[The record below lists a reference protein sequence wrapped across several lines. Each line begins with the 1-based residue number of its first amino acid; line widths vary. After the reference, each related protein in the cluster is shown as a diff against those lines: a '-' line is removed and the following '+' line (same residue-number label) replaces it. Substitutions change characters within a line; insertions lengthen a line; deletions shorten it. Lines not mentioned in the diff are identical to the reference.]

1 MKKITFMLSL
11 LMSMGAMTTSAQVL
25 SRTGWIVT
33 TSGECDDNTS
43 GHAAAIIDGKND
55 TYWHSNWGGG
65 NASGDATNT
74 LPQFFQL
81 DLGSEQEFQT
91 IGYMPRPGIG
101 DNGVVKGFSLYV
113 SDSPFETVS
122 SSKTAAQVVNGLGTP
137 AMTGTFNYDGE
148 TSASLKTATASS
160 ILKGR
165 YVLFVVTDAVST
177 QINETDPSKSKYFAS
192 CAEFYLAKGTTI
204 ESKTVTYHY
213 KVDGVEYATR
223 SVQCVDV
230 TTANVPTIDYLANGT
245 ITDNAD
251 GSKDVTCTTAYP
263 FVAQATFDANTA
275 HWYSMAVRAGSGNYL
290 LAAKDNGKVGTI
302 TKELLGCP
310 EGIGNEMQ
318 WAFVGNLKDGF
329 KLYNKANNKQVVVK
343 QVSETV
349 NNKTTNYTQLELA
362 ENDGAALKLRK
373 DNNGFG
379 LYATEGNCFNRFD
392 ENRIAEWSGFDD
404 GSTFRIQ
411 EPNDYIL
418 NYAAQYS
425 LYDDN
430 GAPEGA
436 IGANSYLSV
445 AENLNAFK
453 AAYTAASAEG
463 ATAEQIK
470 ALVAENE
477 KIASATTT
485 TMEIGKYYRL
495 YNKQHH
501 KYACL
506 NDNPAQVT
514 SKLIGTDNS
523 KGASSVFYIENAE
536 AGRYRIK
543 VEDLTLGKAKLK
555 NANPA
560 YGGANIELGDDNY
573 GSKGSY
579 VISHVGK
586 TFLFF
591 DKATGSDYSYIHAGE
606 SGKCMVGWEANNPAS
621 QWYVVPATD
630 VEIDMTAQGDKKYAS
645 AYLPFGVSN
654 VAGATAYT
662 GALNA
667 EKNAIDMTATTAV
680 PANTG
685 FVLVGTEDKATLTIG
700 EAAAIEGNA
709 LIGTNTGIAFAE
721 ATPKANYLVFGVNAD
736 KVGFYT
742 PGNVT
747 AIPANKAYINASALS
762 VSAIALNFGN
772 TVTGINAATINNG
785 ENNAPIYDLSGRR
798 VWAPVK
804 GGLYIQNG
812 KKLVK

>member
-25 SRTGWIVT
+25 PRAGWKVAV
-33 TSGECDDNTS
+33 SGEQNGD
-43 GHAAAIIDGKND
+43 GGGKAALFDGKND
-55 TYWHSNWGGG
+55 TFWHSRYDKNGT
-65 NASGDATNT
+65 GDKTVT
-74 LPQFFQL
+74 LPQFIVI
-81 DLGSEQEFQT
+81 DLGQETAFKT
-91 IGYMPRPGIG
+91 IGYVPRSGG
-101 DNGVVKGFSLYV
+101 GNGRATAFKLYVNNTGFENV
-113 SDSPFETVS
+113 SDS
-122 SSKTAAQVVNGLGTP
+122 KNAANIVNALGDP
-137 AMTGTFNYDGE
+137 AMTGTFSYDGDNGQV
-148 TSASLKTATASS
+148 LKTATSNTELS
-160 ILKGR
+160 GR
-165 YVLFVVTDAVST
+165 YVMFVITGATTDGAAV
-177 QINETDPSKSKYFAS
+177 AS

-204 ESKTVTYHY
+204 ESKTMTYHY

-223 SVQCVDV
+223 TISYFDAS
-230 TTANVPTIDYLANGT
+230 TAPSVPTVDYLANGT

-251 GSKDVTCTTAYP
+251 GSKDVACTTAYP
-263 FVAQATFDANTA
+263 FVAQTTFDAKTA
-275 HWYSMAVRAGSGNYL
+275 HWYSMAVRANDGNHL

-329 KLYNKANNKQVVVK
+329 TLYNKANNKQIVVK
-343 QVSETV
+343 QVTETV
-349 NNKTTNYTQLELA
+349 NNKETTYTQFDLA
-362 ENDGAALKLRK
+362 DNEGAALKLRK

-379 LYATEGNCFNRFD
+379 LYATEGYCFNRFD
-392 ENRIAEWSGFDD
+392 QDRIAQWEGFDD

-411 EPNDYIL
+411 EPNDYVL

-436 IGANSYLSV
+436 IGANSYLNV

-453 AAYTAASAEG
+453 TAYEAAKAG
-463 ATAEQIK
+463 ATTETLK
-470 ALVAENE
+470 ALAAQNKKVEEGLGETIQA
-477 KIASATTT
+477 
-485 TMEIGKYYRL
+485 GKYYRL
-495 YNKQHH
+495 VNAASKKTLYFDASGVMKS
-501 KYACL
+501 A
-506 NDNPAQVT
+506 DNVSKSAT
-514 SKLIGTDNS
+514 SVVK
-523 KGASSVFYIENAE
+523 FENAE
-536 AGRYRIK
+536 TGRFRMKLEGKTFGKRVGNNQAI
-543 VEDLTLGKAKLK
+543 TLEA
-555 NANPA
+555 
-560 YGGANIELGDDNY
+560 DNS
-573 GSKGSY
+573 GNKGSY
-579 VISHVGK
+579 KVVQVGTHFAFYDMVSNVSDRSYLHCNGSAANTLFAWDAGDINSPSRWFVI
-586 TFLFF
+586 
-591 DKATGSDYSYIHAGE
+591 
-606 SGKCMVGWEANNPAS
+606 
-621 QWYVVPATD
+621 PATD

-645 AYLPFGVSN
+645 AYLPFDVSN

-700 EAAAIEGNA
+700 EATAIAGENA

-747 AIPANKAYINASALS
+747 AIPANKAYINASAITG
-762 VSAIALNFGN
+762 SAIALNFGN

>member
-25 SRTGWIVT
+25 SREGWIVT

-137 AMTGTFNYDGE
+137 AMTGTFSYDGE

-453 AAYTAASAEG
+453 AAYAAAKAG
-463 ATAEQIK
+463 ATTETLN
-470 ALVAENE
+470 ALAAQNNKVEDGLGEN
-477 KIASATTT
+477 IQA
-485 TMEIGKYYRL
+485 GKYYRL
-495 YNKQHH
+495 VNAASKKTLYLDASGVMKS
-501 KYACL
+501 A
-506 NDNPAQVT
+506 DNVSKSAT
-514 SKLIGTDNS
+514 SVVKFD
-523 KGASSVFYIENAE
+523 NAE
-536 AGRYRIK
+536 AGRFRMKLEGKTFGKRVGNNQAI
-543 VEDLTLGKAKLK
+543 TLEA
-555 NANPA
+555 
-560 YGGANIELGDDNY
+560 DNS
-573 GSKGSY
+573 GNKGSY
-579 VISHVGK
+579 KVVQVGTHFAFYDMVSNVSDRSYLHCNAGADAANTLFGWDAGGINSPSRWFVI
-586 TFLFF
+586 
-591 DKATGSDYSYIHAGE
+591 
-606 SGKCMVGWEANNPAS
+606 
-621 QWYVVPATD
+621 PATD

-680 PANTG
+680 HANTG

-709 LIGTNTGIAFAE
+709 LTGTNTGIAFAE
-721 ATPKANYLVFGVNAD
+721 ATPRASYLVFGVNNE

-742 PGNVT
+742 PSNSVT
-747 AIPANKAYINASALS
+747 AIPANKAYINASA
-762 VSAIALNFGN
+762 VSNGAISLNFGN

>member
-25 SRTGWIVT
+25 SRTGWTVT
-33 TSGECDDNTS
+33 TSGECDDSNT

-55 TYWHSNWGGG
+55 TYWHSNWGNTNG
-65 NASGDATNT
+65 SGDTSKKW
-74 LPQFFQL
+74 PQFFQL
-81 DLGSEQEFQT
+81 DLGSAQEFQT
-91 IGYMPRPGIG
+91 IGYMPRKNVK
-101 DNGVVKGFSLYV
+101 DNGVVKGYKLYV
-113 SDSPFETVS
+113 SDSPFETVGNG
-122 SSKTAAQVVNGLGTP
+122 KTAAQIVSALGEP
-137 AMTGTFNYDGE
+137 AMKGTFSYEGE
-148 TSASLKTATASS
+148 NTASLKTATATSV
-160 ILKGR
+160 LKGR
-165 YVLFVVTDAVST
+165 YVLFVVTDAVAT
-177 QINETDPSKSKYFAS
+177 TNDHYAS
-192 CAEFYLAKGTTI
+192 CAEFYLAKGATI
-204 ESKTVTYHY
+204 ESKTMTYHY

-223 SVQCVDV
+223 TISYFDAS
-230 TTANVPTIDYLANGT
+230 TAPSVPTVDYLANGAMT
-245 ITDNAD
+245 KTDDSNY
-251 GSKDVTCTTAYP
+251 DVACTTAYP
-263 FVAQATFDANTA
+263 FVAQTTFDAKTA
-275 HWYSMAVRAGSGNYL
+275 HWYSMAVRANDGNHL

-329 KLYNKANNKQVVVK
+329 TLYNKANNKQIVVK
-343 QVSETV
+343 QVTETV
-349 NNKTTNYTQLELA
+349 NNKETTYTQFDLA
-362 ENDGAALKLRK
+362 DNEGAALKLRK

-379 LYATEGNCFNRFD
+379 LYATEGYCFNRFD
-392 ENRIAEWSGFDD
+392 QDRIAQWEGFDD

-411 EPNDYIL
+411 EPNDYVL

-436 IGANSYLSV
+436 IGANSYLNV

-453 AAYTAASAEG
+453 TAYEAAKAG
-463 ATAEQIK
+463 ATTETLK
-470 ALVAENE
+470 ALAAQNKKVKDGLGETIQA
-477 KIASATTT
+477 
-485 TMEIGKYYRL
+485 GKYYRL
-495 YNKQHH
+495 VN
-501 KYACL
+501 A
-506 NDNPAQVT
+506 
-514 SKLIGTDNS
+514 NS
-523 KGASSVFYIENAE
+523 KKTLYFDASGVMKSADNVSKSATSVVKFENAE
-536 AGRYRIK
+536 TGRFRMKLEGKTFGKRVGNNQAI
-543 VEDLTLGKAKLK
+543 TLEA
-555 NANPA
+555 
-560 YGGANIELGDDNY
+560 DNS
-573 GSKGSY
+573 GNKGSY
-579 VISHVGK
+579 KVVQVGTHFAFYDMVSNVSDRSYLHCNGSAANTLFAWDAGDINSPSRWFVI
-586 TFLFF
+586 
-591 DKATGSDYSYIHAGE
+591 
-606 SGKCMVGWEANNPAS
+606 
-621 QWYVVPATD
+621 PATD
-630 VEIDMTAQGDKKYAS
+630 VEIDMTAQGDNTYAS

-742 PGNVT
+742 PSET
-747 AIPANKAYINASALS
+747 LTTIPANKAYIDASEVS
-762 VSAIALNFGN
+762 GSAIALNFGN

>member
-1 MKKITFMLSL
+1 MLSL

-25 SRTGWIVT
+25 SRTGWTVT
-33 TSGECDDNTS
+33 TSGECDDSNT

-55 TYWHSNWGGG
+55 TYWHSNWGNTNG
-65 NASGDATNT
+65 SGDTSKQ

-91 IGYMPRPGIG
+91 IGYMPRKNVK
-101 DNGVVKGFSLYV
+101 DNGVVKGYKLYV
-113 SDSPFETVS
+113 SDRPFETVS
-122 SSKTAAQVVNGLGTP
+122 SSKTAAQIVSALGEP
-137 AMTGTFNYDGE
+137 AMKGTFSYEGE
-148 TSASLKTATASS
+148 NTASLKTATATSV
-160 ILKGR
+160 LKGR
-165 YVLFVVTDAVST
+165 YVLFVVTDAVAT
-177 QINETDPSKSKYFAS
+177 TNDHYAS

-204 ESKTVTYHY
+204 ESKTMTYHY

-223 SVQCVDV
+223 TISYFDAS
-230 TTANVPTIDYLANGT
+230 TAPGVPTVDYLANGAMT
-245 ITDNAD
+245 KTDDSNY
-251 GSKDVTCTTAYP
+251 DVACTTAYP
-263 FVAQATFDANTA
+263 FVAQTTFDANTA
-275 HWYSMAVRAGSGNYL
+275 HWYSMAVRANDGNHL

-329 KLYNKANNKQVVVK
+329 TLYNKANNKQIVVK
-343 QVSETV
+343 QVTETV
-349 NNKTTNYTQLELA
+349 NNKETTYTQFDLA
-362 ENDGAALKLRK
+362 DNEGAALKLRK

-379 LYATEGNCFNRFD
+379 LYATEGYCFNRFD
-392 ENRIAEWSGFDD
+392 QDRIAQWEGFDD

-411 EPNDYIL
+411 EPNDYVL

-436 IGANSYLSV
+436 IGANSYLNV

-453 AAYTAASAEG
+453 TAYEAAKAG
-463 ATAEQIK
+463 ATTETLK
-470 ALVAENE
+470 ALAAQNKKVKDGLGETIQA
-477 KIASATTT
+477 
-485 TMEIGKYYRL
+485 GKYYRL
-495 YNKQHH
+495 VNANSKRTLYFDASGVMKS
-501 KYACL
+501 A
-506 NDNPAQVT
+506 DNVSKSAT
-514 SKLIGTDNS
+514 SVVKFDNAESGRFRMKLEGKTFGKRVGNNQAITLEADNS
-523 KGASSVFYIENAE
+523 GN
-536 AGRYRIK
+536 
-543 VEDLTLGKAKLK
+543 
-555 NANPA
+555 
-560 YGGANIELGDDNY
+560 
-573 GSKGSY
+573 KGSY
-579 VISHVGK
+579 KVVQVGTHFAFYDMVSNVSDRSYLHCNGSAANTLFAWDAGDINSPSRWFVI
-586 TFLFF
+586 
-591 DKATGSDYSYIHAGE
+591 
-606 SGKCMVGWEANNPAS
+606 
-621 QWYVVPATD
+621 PATD
-630 VEIDMTAQGDKKYAS
+630 VEIDMTAQGDNTYAS
-645 AYLPFGVSN
+645 AYLPFAVSN

-685 FVLVGTEDKATLTIG
+685 FVLVGTADKATLTIG

-762 VSAIALNFGN
+762 ASAIALNFGN

>member
-33 TSGECDDNTS
+33 TSGECDDSNT

-55 TYWHSNWGGG
+55 TYWHSNWGNTNG
-65 NASGDATNT
+65 SGDTSKK

-81 DLGSEQEFQT
+81 DLGSAQEFQT
-91 IGYMPRPGIG
+91 IGYMPRKNVKG
-101 DNGVVKGFSLYV
+101 NGVVKGYKLYV
-113 SDSPFETVS
+113 SDSPFETVGNG
-122 SSKTAAQVVNGLGTP
+122 KTAAQIVSALGDP
-137 AMTGTFNYDGE
+137 AIEGTFSYEGE
-148 TSASLKTATASS
+148 NTASLKTATATSV
-160 ILKGR
+160 LRGR
-165 YVLFVVTDAVST
+165 YVLFVVTDAVAT
-177 QINETDPSKSKYFAS
+177 TNDHYAS

-204 ESKTVTYHY
+204 ESKTMTYHY

-223 SVQCVDV
+223 TIQYVDAS
-230 TTANVPTIDYLANGT
+230 TAPSVPTVDYLANGT

-251 GSKDVTCTTAYP
+251 GSKDVACTTAYP
-263 FVAQATFDANTA
+263 FVAQTTFDANTA
-275 HWYSMAVRAGSGNYL
+275 HWYSMAVRANDGNHL

-310 EGIGNEMQ
+310 DGIGNEMQ

-329 KLYNKANNKQVVVK
+329 KLYNKANNKQIVVK
-343 QVSETV
+343 QVTETV
-349 NNKTTNYTQLELA
+349 NNKKTTYTQFDLA
-362 ENDGAALKLRK
+362 DNEGAKLKLRK

-379 LYATEGNCFNRFD
+379 LYATEGYCFNRFD
-392 ENRIAEWSGFDD
+392 QDRIAQWEGFDD

-453 AAYTAASAEG
+453 AAYTAAKTG
-463 ATAEQIK
+463 ATTETLTALAEQNKKVKDGLGETIQ
-470 ALVAENE
+470 A
-477 KIASATTT
+477 
-485 TMEIGKYYRL
+485 GKYYRL
-495 YNKQHH
+495 VNANSKKTLYLDASSGVMKSADNVSKSATSVVKFDNAESGRFRMKLEGKTFGKRVYNNV
-501 KYACL
+501 AITL
-506 NDNPAQVT
+506 EA
-514 SKLIGTDNS
+514 DNS
-523 KGASSVFYIENAE
+523 GN
-536 AGRYRIK
+536 
-543 VEDLTLGKAKLK
+543 
-555 NANPA
+555 
-560 YGGANIELGDDNY
+560 
-573 GSKGSY
+573 KGSY
-579 VISHVGK
+579 KVVQVG
-586 TFLFF
+586 THFAFYDMVSNVSDRSYLHCNGSAANTLFAW
-591 DKATGSDYSYIHAGE
+591 DAGE
-606 SGKCMVGWEANNPAS
+606 INSPS
-621 QWYVVPATD
+621 RWYVIPATD

-645 AYLPFGVSN
+645 AYLPFAVSN

-667 EKNAIDMTATTAV
+667 EKTAIDMTATTSV

-685 FVLVGTEDKATLTIG
+685 FVLVGTENKATLTIG
-700 EAAAIEGNA
+700 EATAIAGENV
-709 LIGTNTGIAFAE
+709 LIGTNIGIAFAE

-747 AIPANKAYINASALS
+747 AIPANKAYINASAITG
-762 VSAIALNFGN
+762 SAIALNFGN

>member
-25 SRTGWIVT
+25 SRTGWTVT
-33 TSGECDDNTS
+33 TSGECDDSNT

-55 TYWHSNWGGG
+55 TYWHSNWGNTNG
-65 NASGDATNT
+65 SGDTSKK

-81 DLGSEQEFQT
+81 DLGSAQEFQT
-91 IGYMPRPGIG
+91 IGYMPRKNVK
-101 DNGVVKGFSLYV
+101 DNGVVKGYKLYV
-113 SDSPFETVS
+113 SDSPFETVGNG
-122 SSKTAAQVVNGLGTP
+122 KTAAQIVSALGDP
-137 AMTGTFNYDGE
+137 AMEGTFSYEGE
-148 TSASLKTATASS
+148 NTASLKTATATSV
-160 ILKGR
+160 LKGR
-165 YVLFVVTDAVST
+165 YVLFVVTDAVAT
-177 QINETDPSKSKYFAS
+177 TNDHYAS
-192 CAEFYLAKGTTI
+192 CAEFYLAKGSTI
-204 ESKTVTYHY
+204 ESKTMTYHY

-223 SVQCVDV
+223 TIQYVDAS
-230 TTANVPTIDYLANGT
+230 TANVPTVDYLANGT

-251 GSKDVTCTTAYP
+251 GSKDVACTTAYP

-275 HWYSMAVRAGSGNYL
+275 HWYSMAVRAGEGNYL

-310 EGIGNEMQ
+310 EGIGDEMQ

-329 KLYNKANNKQVVVK
+329 KLYNKANNKQIVVK
-343 QVSETV
+343 QVIE
-349 NNKTTNYTQLELA
+349 KGTTYTQFDLA
-362 ENDGAALKLRK
+362 DNEGAALKLRK

-379 LYATEGNCFNRFD
+379 LYATEGYCFNRYD
-392 ENRIAEWSGFDD
+392 QDRIAQWEGFDD

-411 EPNDYIL
+411 EPNEYVL

-425 LYDDN
+425 IYDDN

-436 IGANSYLSV
+436 IGANSYLNV

-453 AAYTAASAEG
+453 AAYEAAKAG
-463 ATAEQIK
+463 ATTETLN
-470 ALVAENE
+470 ALAAQNKKVEEGLGETIQA
-477 KIASATTT
+477 
-485 TMEIGKYYRL
+485 GKYYRL
-495 YNKQHH
+495 VNAASKKTLYFDASGVMKS
-501 KYACL
+501 A
-506 NDNPAQVT
+506 DNVSKSAT
-514 SKLIGTDNS
+514 SVVK
-523 KGASSVFYIENAE
+523 FENAE
-536 AGRYRIK
+536 TGRFRMKLEGKTFGKRVGNNQAI
-543 VEDLTLGKAKLK
+543 TLEA
-555 NANPA
+555 
-560 YGGANIELGDDNY
+560 DNS
-573 GSKGSY
+573 GNKGSY
-579 VISHVGK
+579 KVVQVGTHFAFYDMVSNESDRSYLHCNGSAANTLFAWDAGDINSPSRWFVI
-586 TFLFF
+586 
-591 DKATGSDYSYIHAGE
+591 
-606 SGKCMVGWEANNPAS
+606 
-621 QWYVVPATD
+621 PATD
-630 VEIDMTAQGDKKYAS
+630 VEIDMTAQGDNTYAS
-645 AYLPFGVSN
+645 AYLPFAVSN

-685 FVLVGTEDKATLTIG
+685 FVLVGTADKATLTIG

-762 VSAIALNFGN
+762 ASAIALNFGN

>member
-25 SRTGWIVT
+25 QRAGWTVT
-33 TSGECDDNTS
+33 TSGECDDSNT

-55 TYWHSNWGGG
+55 TYWHSNWGNTNG
-65 NASGDATNT
+65 SGDTSKK

-81 DLGSEQEFQT
+81 DLGSAQDFQT
-91 IGYMPRPGIG
+91 IGYMPRKNVK
-101 DNGVVKGFSLYV
+101 DNGVVKGYKLYV
-113 SDSPFETVS
+113 SDSPFETVGNG
-122 SSKTAAQVVNGLGTP
+122 KTAAQIVSALGDP
-137 AMTGTFNYDGE
+137 AMEGTFSYEGE
-148 TSASLKTATASS
+148 NTASLKTATATSV
-160 ILKGR
+160 LRGR
-165 YVLFVVTDAVST
+165 YVLFVVTDAVAT
-177 QINETDPSKSKYFAS
+177 TNDHYAS

-204 ESKTVTYHY
+204 EPKTMTYHY

-223 SVQCVDV
+223 TIQYVDAS
-230 TTANVPTIDYLANGT
+230 TAPSVPTVDYLANGT

-251 GSKDVTCTTAYP
+251 GSKDVACTTAYP
-263 FVAQATFDANTA
+263 FVAQTTFDANTA
-275 HWYSMAVRAGSGNYL
+275 HWYSMAVRANDGNHL

-329 KLYNKANNKQVVVK
+329 TLYNKANNKQIVVK
-343 QVSETV
+343 QVTETV
-349 NNKTTNYTQLELA
+349 NNKETTYTQFDLA
-362 ENDGAALKLRK
+362 DNEGAALKLRK

-379 LYATEGNCFNRFD
+379 LYATEGYCFNRFD
-392 ENRIAEWSGFDD
+392 QDRIAQWEGFDD

-411 EPNDYIL
+411 EPNDYVL

-436 IGANSYLSV
+436 IGANSYLNV

-453 AAYTAASAEG
+453 AAYTAAKAG
-463 ATAEQIK
+463 ATTETLN
-470 ALVAENE
+470 ALAAQNKKVEEGLGETIQA
-477 KIASATTT
+477 
-485 TMEIGKYYRL
+485 GKYYRL
-495 YNKQHH
+495 VNAASKKTLYFDASGVMKS
-501 KYACL
+501 A
-506 NDNPAQVT
+506 DNVSKSAT
-514 SKLIGTDNS
+514 SVVK
-523 KGASSVFYIENAE
+523 FENAE
-536 AGRYRIK
+536 TGRFRMKLEGKTFGKRVGNNQAI
-543 VEDLTLGKAKLK
+543 TLEA
-555 NANPA
+555 
-560 YGGANIELGDDNY
+560 DNS
-573 GSKGSY
+573 GNKGSY
-579 VISHVGK
+579 KVVQVG
-586 TFLFF
+586 THFAFYDMVSNVSDRSYLHCNGSAANTLFAW
-591 DKATGSDYSYIHAGE
+591 DAGDIN
-606 SGKCMVGWEANNPAS
+606 SPS
-621 QWYVVPATD
+621 RWYVIPATD

-645 AYLPFGVSN
+645 AYLPFAVSN

-667 EKNAIDMTATTAV
+667 EKNTIDMTATTSV

-709 LIGTNTGIAFAE
+709 LTGTNTGIAFAE

-747 AIPANKAYINASALS
+747 AIPANKAYINASAITG
-762 VSAIALNFGN
+762 SAIALNFGN

>member
-33 TSGECDDNTS
+33 TSGECDDSNT

-55 TYWHSNWGGG
+55 TYWHSNWGNTNG
-65 NASGDATNT
+65 SGDTSKK

-81 DLGSEQEFQT
+81 DLGSAQEFQT
-91 IGYMPRPGIG
+91 IGYMPRKNVK
-101 DNGVVKGFSLYV
+101 DNGVVKGYKLYV
-113 SDSPFETVS
+113 SDSPFETVGNG
-122 SSKTAAQVVNGLGTP
+122 KTAAQIVSALGDP
-137 AMTGTFNYDGE
+137 AMEGTFSYEGE
-148 TSASLKTATASS
+148 NTASLKTATATSV
-160 ILKGR
+160 LRGR
-165 YVLFVVTDAVST
+165 YVLFVVTDAVAT
-177 QINETDPSKSKYFAS
+177 TNDHYAS

-204 ESKTVTYHY
+204 ESKTMTYHY

-223 SVQCVDV
+223 TIQYVDAS
-230 TTANVPTIDYLANGT
+230 TAPSVPTVDYLANGT

-251 GSKDVTCTTAYP
+251 GSKDVACTTAYP
-263 FVAQATFDANTA
+263 FVAQTTFDANTA
-275 HWYSMAVRAGSGNYL
+275 HWYSMAVRANDGNHL

-329 KLYNKANNKQVVVK
+329 TLYNKANNKQIVVK
-343 QVSETV
+343 QVTETV
-349 NNKTTNYTQLELA
+349 NNKETTYTQFDLA
-362 ENDGAALKLRK
+362 DNEGAALKLRK

-379 LYATEGNCFNRFD
+379 LYATEGYCFNRFD
-392 ENRIAEWSGFDD
+392 QDRIAQWEGFDD

-411 EPNDYIL
+411 EPNDYVL

-436 IGANSYLSV
+436 IGANSYLNV

-453 AAYTAASAEG
+453 AAYTAAKAG
-463 ATAEQIK
+463 ATTETLN
-470 ALVAENE
+470 ALAAQNKKVEEGLGETIQA
-477 KIASATTT
+477 
-485 TMEIGKYYRL
+485 GKYYRL
-495 YNKQHH
+495 VNAASKKTLYFDASGVMKS
-501 KYACL
+501 A
-506 NDNPAQVT
+506 DNVSKSAT
-514 SKLIGTDNS
+514 SVVK
-523 KGASSVFYIENAE
+523 FENAE
-536 AGRYRIK
+536 TGRFRMKLEGKTFGKRVGNNQAI
-543 VEDLTLGKAKLK
+543 TLEA
-555 NANPA
+555 
-560 YGGANIELGDDNY
+560 DNS
-573 GSKGSY
+573 GNKGSY
-579 VISHVGK
+579 KVVQVGTHFAFYDMVSNVSDRSYLHCNGSAANTLFAWDAGDINSPSRWFVI
-586 TFLFF
+586 
-591 DKATGSDYSYIHAGE
+591 
-606 SGKCMVGWEANNPAS
+606 
-621 QWYVVPATD
+621 PATD
-630 VEIDMTAQGDKKYAS
+630 VEIDMTAQGDNTYAS
-645 AYLPFGVSN
+645 AYLPFAVSN

-709 LIGTNTGIAFAE
+709 LTGTNTGIAFAE

-747 AIPANKAYINASALS
+747 AIPANKAYINASAITG
-762 VSAIALNFGN
+762 SAIALNFGN

>member
-33 TSGECDDNTS
+33 TSGECDDSNT

-55 TYWHSNWGGG
+55 TYWHSNWGNTNG
-65 NASGDATNT
+65 SGDTSKK

-81 DLGSEQEFQT
+81 DLGSAQEFQT
-91 IGYMPRPGIG
+91 IGYMPRKNVK
-101 DNGVVKGFSLYV
+101 DNGVVKGYKLYV
-113 SDSPFETVS
+113 SDSPFETVGNG
-122 SSKTAAQVVNGLGTP
+122 KTAAQIVSALGDP
-137 AMTGTFNYDGE
+137 AMEGTFSYEGE
-148 TSASLKTATASS
+148 NTASLKTATATSV
-160 ILKGR
+160 LRGR
-165 YVLFVVTDAVST
+165 YVLFVVTDAVAT
-177 QINETDPSKSKYFAS
+177 TNDHYAS

-204 ESKTVTYHY
+204 ESKTMTYHY

-223 SVQCVDV
+223 TIQYVDAS
-230 TTANVPTIDYLANGT
+230 TAPSVPTVDYLANGT

-251 GSKDVTCTTAYP
+251 GSKDVACTTAYP
-263 FVAQATFDANTA
+263 FVAQTTFDANTA
-275 HWYSMAVRAGSGNYL
+275 HWYSMAVRANDGNHL

-329 KLYNKANNKQVVVK
+329 TLYNKANNKQIVVK
-343 QVSETV
+343 QVTETV
-349 NNKTTNYTQLELA
+349 NNKETTYTQFDLA
-362 ENDGAALKLRK
+362 DNEGAALKLRK

-379 LYATEGNCFNRFD
+379 LYATEGYCFNRFD
-392 ENRIAEWSGFDD
+392 QDRIAQWEGFDD

-411 EPNDYIL
+411 EPNDYVL

-436 IGANSYLSV
+436 IGANSYLNV

-453 AAYTAASAEG
+453 AAYTAAKAG
-463 ATAEQIK
+463 ATTETLN
-470 ALVAENE
+470 ALAAQNKKVEEGLGETIQA
-477 KIASATTT
+477 
-485 TMEIGKYYRL
+485 GKYYRL
-495 YNKQHH
+495 VNAASKKTLYFDASGVMKS
-501 KYACL
+501 A
-506 NDNPAQVT
+506 DNVSKSAT
-514 SKLIGTDNS
+514 SVVK
-523 KGASSVFYIENAE
+523 FENAE
-536 AGRYRIK
+536 TGRFRMKLEGKTFGKRVGNDQAI
-543 VEDLTLGKAKLK
+543 TLEA
-555 NANPA
+555 
-560 YGGANIELGDDNY
+560 DNS
-573 GSKGSY
+573 GNKGSY
-579 VISHVGK
+579 KVVQVGTHFAFYDMVSNVSDRSYLHCNGSAANTLFAWDAGDINSPSRWFVI
-586 TFLFF
+586 
-591 DKATGSDYSYIHAGE
+591 
-606 SGKCMVGWEANNPAS
+606 
-621 QWYVVPATD
+621 PATD
-630 VEIDMTAQGDKKYAS
+630 VEIDMTAQGDNTYAS
-645 AYLPFGVSN
+645 AYLPFAVSN

-709 LIGTNTGIAFAE
+709 LTGTNTGIAFAE

-747 AIPANKAYINASALS
+747 AIPANKAYINASAITG
-762 VSAIALNFGN
+762 SAIALNFGN

>member
-25 SRTGWIVT
+25 PRTGWTIT
-33 TSGECDDNTS
+33 TSGECDDSGS
-43 GHAAAIIDGKND
+43 GHAAAIIDGNNS
-55 TYWHSNWGGG
+55 TYWHSRYNGGG
-65 NASGDATNT
+65 NASGDATYT
-74 LPQFFQL
+74 LPQFFVI
-81 DLGSEQEFQT
+81 DLGQETSFKT
-91 IGYMPRPGIG
+91 IGYVPRSGLG
-101 DNGVVKGFSLYV
+101 NGTATSFKLYV
-113 SDSPFETVS
+113 SNTEFASVS
-122 SSKTAAQVVNGLGTP
+122 GSKNAASIVNALGDP
-137 AMTGTFNYDGE
+137 AMTGTFTYANNEGQ
-148 TSASLKTATASS
+148 TIKTASS
-160 ILKGR
+160 ETELTGR
-165 YVLFVVTDAVST
+165 YVMFVVTG
-177 QINETDPSKSKYFAS
+177 NKNNNGFAS
-192 CAEFYLAKGTTI
+192 CAEFYL
-204 ESKTVTYHY
+204 SKDASIASKSITYHY
-213 KVDGVEYATR
+213 KVDGTEVATR
-223 SVQCVDV
+223 
-230 TTANVPTIDYLANGT
+230 TANVVIPEEQVPDLGLFTNGT
-245 ITDNAD
+245 VAKTDDSNYE
-251 GSKDVTCTTAYP
+251 VTCTSNIPFTAAESYDAATAKWY
-263 FVAQATFDANTA
+263 VIDMHNNQANFL
-275 HWYSMAVRAGSGNYL
+275 WKGND
-290 LAAKDNGKVGTI
+290 DNSIAIESIGKT
-302 TKELLGCP
+302 TTPMLSD
-310 EGIGNEMQ
+310 NFQ
-318 WAFVGNLKDGF
+318 WTFVGNITKGYTI
-329 KLYNKANNKQVVVK
+329 YNKATNKAVALNGNAWSLNEAGDAFK
-343 QVSETV
+343 IAASTGS
-349 NNKTTNYTQLELA
+349 NKA
-362 ENDGAALKLRK
+362 
-373 DNNGFG
+373 NGFCF
-379 LYATEGNCFNRFD
+379 YKEEGKYLNYNSVTNVLETYSD
-392 ENRIAEWSGFDD
+392 NDA
-404 GSTFRIQ
+404 GSTMHVQ
-411 EPNDYIL
+411 EPKSYPL
-418 NYAAQYS
+418 AYAQTYS
-425 LYDDN
+425 SYSDE

-470 ALVAENE
+470 TLEEQNAKVVAGNT
-477 KIASATTT
+477 S
-485 TMEIGKYYRL
+485 TMEVGKYYRL

-514 SKLIGTDNS
+514 SKLSGTDNS

-543 VEDLTLGKAKLK
+543 VENLTLGKAKLK
-555 NANPA
+555 DGGAA

-573 GSKGSY
+573 GNKGSY

-606 SGKCMVGWEANNPAS
+606 NGKCMVGWNAAAPAS
-621 QWYVVPATD
+621 QWYVIPATD

-654 VAGATAYT
+654 VADATAYT

-667 EKNAIDMTATTAV
+667 EKNAIDMTATTSV

-747 AIPANKAYINASALS
+747 AIPANKAYINASTLS
-762 VSAIALNFGN
+762 ASAIALNFGN

>member
-25 SRTGWIVT
+25 SRTGWTVT
-33 TSGECDDNTS
+33 TSGECDDSNT

-55 TYWHSNWGGG
+55 TYWHSNWGNTNG
-65 NASGDATNT
+65 SGDTSKQ

-91 IGYMPRPGIG
+91 IGYMPRKNVK
-101 DNGVVKGFSLYV
+101 DNGVVKGYRLYV
-113 SDSPFETVS
+113 SDSPFETVGNG
-122 SSKTAAQVVNGLGTP
+122 KTAAQIVSALGDP
-137 AMTGTFNYDGE
+137 AMEGTFSYEGE
-148 TSASLKTATASS
+148 NTASLKTATATSV
-160 ILKGR
+160 LRGR
-165 YVLFVVTDAVST
+165 YVLFVVTDAVAT
-177 QINETDPSKSKYFAS
+177 TNDHYAS

-204 ESKTVTYHY
+204 ESKTMTYHY

-223 SVQCVDV
+223 TISYFDAS
-230 TTANVPTIDYLANGT
+230 TAPSVPTVDYLANGT

-251 GSKDVTCTTAYP
+251 GSKDVACTTTYP

-275 HWYSMAVRAGSGNYL
+275 HWYSMAVRANDGNHL

-329 KLYNKANNKQVVVK
+329 TLYNKANNKQIVVK
-343 QVSETV
+343 QVTETV
-349 NNKTTNYTQLELA
+349 NNKETTYTQFDLA
-362 ENDGAALKLRK
+362 DNEGAALKLRK

-379 LYATEGNCFNRFD
+379 LYATEGYCFNRFD
-392 ENRIAEWSGFDD
+392 QDRIAQWEGFDD

-411 EPNDYIL
+411 EPNDYVL

-425 LYDDN
+425 IYDDN

-436 IGANSYLSV
+436 IGANSYLNV

-453 AAYTAASAEG
+453 AAYEAAKAG
-463 ATAEQIK
+463 ATTETLN
-470 ALVAENE
+470 ALAAQNKKVEEGLGETIQA
-477 KIASATTT
+477 
-485 TMEIGKYYRL
+485 GKYYRL
-495 YNKQHH
+495 VNANSKKTLYFDASSGVMKS
-501 KYACL
+501 A
-506 NDNPAQVT
+506 DNVSKSAT
-514 SKLIGTDNS
+514 SVVKFDNAESGRFRMMLEGKTFGKRVGNNVAITLEADNS
-523 KGASSVFYIENAE
+523 GN
-536 AGRYRIK
+536 
-543 VEDLTLGKAKLK
+543 
-555 NANPA
+555 
-560 YGGANIELGDDNY
+560 
-573 GSKGSY
+573 KGSY
-579 VISHVGK
+579 KVVQVG
-586 TFLFF
+586 THFAFYDMVSNVSDRSYLHCNGGAANTLFAW
-591 DKATGSDYSYIHAGE
+591 DAGDIN
-606 SGKCMVGWEANNPAS
+606 SPS
-621 QWYVVPATD
+621 RWYVIPATD

-654 VAGATAYT
+654 VANATAYT
-662 GALNA
+662 GVLNA
-667 EKNAIDMTATTAV
+667 EKTAIDMTATTSV
-680 PANTG
+680 PANNG
-685 FVLVGTEDKATLTIG
+685 FVLVGTENKATLTIG
-700 EAAAIEGNA
+700 TADAIEGNA
-709 LIGTNTGIAFAE
+709 LTGTNTGIAFAE
-721 ATPKANYLVFGVNAD
+721 ATPKANYLVFGVNNGT
-736 KVGFYT
+736 VGFYT

-762 VSAIALNFGN
+762 ASAIALNFGN